1 MDDDDALIDPVLV
14 ERFANGNGTIF
25 VGSGIS
31 SSAGMPLWGELMA
44 PLRTDLGAEIDPH
57 ANYLDIA
64 ELYETKYSRSELV
77 RYLKNSLDKPGFQ
90 LTKAHELIVSLPVK
104 RIYTTNFD
112 DLLEQA
118 SSRQGIRRNV
128 ISDATQVAFADTS
141 TLSIIKLHGDLNH
154 ETSLV
159 IGSSDFYSYFT
170 KNPSVADLLKV
181 ELQTHTI
188 LFLGY
193 SFSDVNLNMILGK
206 VADHSGSVR
215 PLLYALQLQPK
226 PLATLALD
234 RRGVKVIDIDRRAGN
249 ARSAQKNRIVAAAFQ
264 EAVTATRTSQRP
276 RRQHADA

>member
-1 MDDDDALIDPVLV
+1 
-14 ERFANGNGTIF
+14 
-25 VGSGIS
+25 
-31 SSAGMPLWGELMA
+31 MA

-57 ANYLDIA
+57 ACYLDIA

-90 LTKAHELIVSLPVK
+90 LTKARELIVSLPVK
-104 RIYTTNFD
+104 RIDTTNFD

-170 KNPSVADLLKV
+170 KNPSVAALLKV
-181 ELQTHTI
+181 ALQTHTI
-188 LFLGY
+188 LFLG
-193 SFSDVNLNMILGK
+193 SPCVRIDVASLESL
-206 VADHSGSVR
+206 
-215 PLLYALQLQPK
+215 
-226 PLATLALD
+226 
-234 RRGVKVIDIDRRAGN
+234 
-249 ARSAQKNRIVAAAFQ
+249 
-264 EAVTATRTSQRP
+264 
-276 RRQHADA
+276 